1 MARLLAR
8 ERITRVAEKWFVAE
22 PLFFAVWTM
31 HQLVVDPRIR
41 SIRVG
46 HGRIEVSPR
55 FVDRLDAR
63 GLETVM
69 AFEAMRIVLKHPYA
83 RRKTRADLAY
93 LASNVTLQ
101 EYLDTELPV
110 PRARDVFGDGH
121 DLQYF
126 ELYYAKL
133 LETPAAALTGWGVA
147 AAGDGDAGDGDGDAG
162 PLAAYAHP
170 ASAGEEN
177 TELWGADDLVAL
189 AVDEKILAAAET
201 DSWGTLA
208 GRHRER
214 ILATLRPK
222 LDYRAVLRQFR
233 ASVLS
238 IHRRL
243 TRMKPNRRYGFLYMG
258 SRYDFTTRLL
268 VAVDV
273 SGSMGS
279 DDVARGFSVVNRFFK
294 YGVRSIDVIQF
305 DAEVKGPALTF
316 RRARRSIVVEGR
328 GGTSFEPLVDYVDEH
343 PEYDGLIVFTD
354 GYAPVPRPPRNRHT
368 RLLWLF
374 THEHTYEA
382 MREGLRRIGR
392 AAFLREG

>member
-1 MARLLAR
+1 MAKLLAR

-31 HQLVVDPRIR
+31 HVLVVDPRIR
-41 SIRVG
+41 SLRVG
-46 HGRIEVSPR
+46 HGRIEYNPL

-63 GLETVM
+63 SLEAVM
-69 AFEAMRIVLKHPYA
+69 SFEAMRIVLKHPYA
-83 RRKTRADLAY
+83 RRKSHAELAY

-101 EYLDTELPV
+101 EYLETELPV
-110 PRARDVFGDGH
+110 PRARDVFGEGH

-126 ELYYAKL
+126 ELYYALL
-133 LETPAAALTGWGVA
+133 LEEAPGALAALGVA
-147 AAGDGDAGDGDGDAG
+147 ASGEDDAGAG
-162 PLAAYAHP
+162 PSGTDPLTAYAGP
-170 ASAGEEN
+170 ASAGDEN
-177 TELWGADDLVAL
+177 TELWGADDLVGM
-189 AVDEKILAAAET
+189 AVDEKIVAAGENDA
-201 DSWGTLA
+201 WGTLA

-233 ASVLS
+233 TSVLS
-238 IHRRL
+238 VHRRL

-258 SRYDFTTRLL
+258 SRYDFTTHLL

-279 DDVARGFSVVNRFFK
+279 DDLARGFSVVNRFFK

-305 DAEVKGPALTF
+305 DTEVKGPALEL
-316 RRARRSIVVEGR
+316 RRARHAIVVEGR
-328 GGTSFEPLVDYVDEH
+328 GGTSFDPVVDYVDEH
-343 PEYDGLIVFTD
+343 PEYDGVIVFTD

-368 RLLWLF
+368 RVLWLF
-374 THEHTYEA
+374 THESTYEA